1 MAYSQ
6 STSSICSDLSSIFSM
21 EKDGRCIILKEKW
34 QDIKALFEKWEPN
47 YKRYDV
53 FTQEEIE
60 ASDDNFEAVTD
71 IDTERGQICLAIIDF
86 ALYATNHFDIEG
98 DEDRQKMTGVA
109 RNCVRKKAQM
119 EAMPTGKIRTW

>member
-1 MAYSQ
+1 
-6 STSSICSDLSSIFSM
+6 M